1 MKPCLFVIGIGVASR
16 YAISREFEE
25 AGEMESQR
33 ANFTRSGLRVS
44 CSMRGDMTFD
54 FSEKADGFC
63 A

>member
-33 ANFTRSGLRVS
+33 ANFTQ
-44 CSMRGDMTFD
+44 
-54 FSEKADGFC
+54 
-63 A
+63 